1 MESIQLRQIAQALR
15 TDCPADCAISN
26 IVTDTSQVTP
36 GALFVAIKG
45 ERFDGHDF
53 APKAEELGAAAV
65 LGERPLP
72 VGIPV
77 LQVASTRSALIE
89 LARWYR
95 GLFHTFVVG
104 VTGSVGKTSTKDM
117 ICSVLQMSGRTLKTM
132 GNLNNGIGLPKTIFR
147 LDSSYKN
154 AVIEMGMSHAGE
166 ISLLT
171 RAARPSVGVITNIG
185 VSHIEN
191 LGSKENILKAKLE
204 ITEGMSSTAPLV
216 LNADDKLLAEV
227 YNQLERDIIYYGIDS
242 STADVQAVNIRE
254 QDGCTIF
261 GIRFYGKMV
270 TAMIPVLGRHNVYN
284 ALAAFSVGLA
294 AGMSPDDIVEG
305 LRTYAPSAMRQ
316 NIIRLPNGITVI
328 ADCYNASPDSMK
340 ASLSVLDGFRKA
352 KRRVAV
358 LGAMLELGSFAEEM
372 HRKVGRYVA
381 RNQIDALFVIGEHA
395 GAMEESAL
403 ASRHLLTRRFE
414 TREEMASYLRVW
426 LRPGDAVLYKASR
439 GMRLEEVIEAVHGI
453 KLEH

>member
-1 MESIQLRQIAQALR
+1 MESIQLRQLAQALR
-15 TDCPADCAISN
+15 TDCAADCTITN
-26 IVTDTSQVTP
+26 IVTDTSQVSP
-36 GALFVAIKG
+36 GALFVAIRG

-53 APKAEELGAAAV
+53 AQKAAELGAAAI
-65 LGERPLP
+65 LGEHPLP
-72 VGIPV
+72 VEIPV
-77 LQVASTRSALIE
+77 LQVPSTRAALIE

-117 ICSVLQMSGRTLKTM
+117 ICSVLQMDGRTLKTM
-132 GNLNNGIGLPKTIFR
+132 GNLNNGIGLPKTLFR

-154 AVIEMGMSHAGE
+154 AVIEMGMSHPGE

-171 RAARPSVGVITNIG
+171 RAARPNVGVITNIG

-191 LGSKENILKAKLE
+191 LGSRENILKAKLE

-227 YNQLERDIIYYGIDS
+227 YNQIERDIIYYGIDS
-242 STADVQAVNIRE
+242 GTADVQALGIRE
-254 QDGCTIF
+254 QDGCTVF
-261 GIRFYGKMV
+261 NVRFYGKTV

-284 ALAAFSVGLA
+284 ALAAFSVGLV
-294 AGMSPDDIVEG
+294 AGMDPEDIVEG
-305 LRTYAPSAMRQ
+305 LRVYVPSAMRQ

-352 KRRVAV
+352 NRRVAV
-358 LGAMLELGSFAEEM
+358 LGEMLELGSFSEEL

-381 RNQIDALFVIGEHA
+381 RNGIDALFVIGEHA
-395 GAMEESAL
+395 QAVMESAL

-414 TREEMASYLRVW
+414 SREEMANYLRVW

-453 KLEH
+453 TLEH